1 MMMFT
6 CTVCGTRQTKTFTKR
21 AYQYGAVLIRC
32 EGCHTV
38 HLVAD
43 NLGWFE
49 DEPTNVEK
57 IMKSLGKEDQ
67 IKKMT
72 VDVQTEQL
80 LRKKIAETRLRSQKI
95 REANNQQRENEG
107 N

>member
-1 MMMFT
+1 M
-6 CTVCGTRQTKTFTKR
+6 
-21 AYQYGAVLIRC
+21 
-32 EGCHTV
+32 